1 MKKEKSSSRLSEN
14 SEEGKLKKESRCQRQ
29 PEDQG
34 KKEKGKQGR
43 KEKPGIKI
51 LVPLLS
57 KKEAMPLFIEA
68 VAEMGKQIILLLVI
82 DTPSMVGQFGFA
94 TSEIA
99 TGNALMEEVKTAFG
113 KKRKQCL
120 DVIEW
125 GDTATKIGHLALLHR
140 VEKICIVKQNNQFYE
155 NLLKQLKENLKETQI
170 EEIALPAAA

>member
-1 MKKEKSSSRLSEN
+1 MAEKEM
-14 SEEGKLKKESRCQRQ
+14 Q
-29 PEDQG
+29 
-34 KKEKGKQGR
+34 EK

-68 VAEMGKQIILLLVI
+68 VAGMGKQIILLLVI
-82 DTPSMVGQFGFA
+82 DTNSMVGQFGFA
-94 TSEIA
+94 TGEIA
-99 TGNALMEEVKTAFG
+99 AGNALMKEVKTAFG
-113 KKRKQCL
+113 KKRKQCI

-155 NLLKQLKENLKETQI
+155 NLLNKLKENLQGMQI
-170 EEIALPAAA
+170 EEIALPPTAK